1 MVSHLC
7 ETFFAIPPTRPENDI
22 RAIFRIGMVFAIL
35 IGMYT
40 LRNKIGIIGAGQV
53 GSELAN
59 ELMRSDSIDCVL
71 VDIRETVAR
80 GKALD
85 LAQCAPFRQSSATIT
100 GGDDFSA
107 LRGCSIVVI
116 TAGTPR
122 KPGMSRDDLLG
133 SNLRIVAGVC
143 SQCIRYAPDAVWIM
157 VTNPLDAMTYAA
169 WKLSNKAPHTII
181 GMAGALDT
189 ARFRSIIAR
198 KSDVSPDV
206 VQAMV
211 IGSHGDL
218 MVPLTRFATIAGI
231 PAIGLLGEKSM
242 RDIVRETTNAGN
254 ELVSLLQS
262 GSAYYAAGSA
272 IASMVDAIMHDKK
285 KVICSSVLCRKEYGL
300 NGVFIGVPVFL
311 GAGGAGQIVELG
323 LNIEEQDAFNKT
335 ADHLRNMQ
343 QAVDKLLGFSGE
355 PAS

>member
-1 MVSHLC
+1 M
-7 ETFFAIPPTRPENDI
+7 
-22 RAIFRIGMVFAIL
+22 
-35 IGMYT
+35 
-40 LRNKIGIIGAGQV
+40 RNKIGIIGAGQV

-59 ELMRSDSIDCVL
+59 ELVRTGSSDCVL
-71 VDIRETVAR
+71 VDIRGTVAR

-85 LAQCAPFRQSSATIT
+85 LTHCSAFRQSFATIT

-122 KPGMSRDDLLG
+122 KPGMTRDDLLG

-143 SQCIRYAPDAVWIM
+143 SQCLRYAPDAVWIM

-169 WKLSNKAPHTII
+169 WKLSNKPPQTII

-189 ARFRSIIAR
+189 ARFRSLLAR
-198 KSDVSPDV
+198 EGNVAPDI

-218 MVPLTRFATIAGI
+218 MVPLARFATIAGI
-231 PAIGLLGEKSM
+231 PAIGLLGEKIM
-242 RDIVRETTNAGN
+242 GDIVRETTAAGN

-262 GSAYYAAGSA
+262 GSAYYAAASA
-272 IASMVDAIMHDKK
+272 IASMVEAIMYDKQ

-311 GAGGAGQIVELG
+311 GAGGVGRIVELG
-323 LNIEEQDAFNKT
+323 LTREEQDAFDKT

-343 QAVDKLLGFSGE
+343 RTVDTLLGTSGSGLLHTTN
-355 PAS
+355 AVYSSRK